1 MVDIKAVVHLG
12 RFKDIVVTLFR
23 YGFDDVVE
31 RLDLPGKIFFEKIRK
46 VDRKMTTW
54 ERLRHMLDDLGPTYI
69 KFGQIMSLRPDLIPN
84 PLILEL
90 RKLQDEVAP
99 VDYDAIRQVV
109 ENNLQRPITEIFSS
123 FEEKPLAA
131 ASLAQVHRAVLRD
144 EGQEVAVKV
153 QRPRIRQVIQPDL
166 YLLEIIAGQLNERM
180 EAAQIY
186 DLPNLVQEIK
196 KTLLRELDF
205 SREARHMKI
214 CRGNLADNKEVYI
227 PQVHESYS
235 TERVLTME
243 LVHGTKMK
251 DLTPDQ
257 DVNRE
262 ILAKQGLRL
271 TIKQVLEDGFFH
283 ADPHPGNLIILKDNV
298 LCLLDWGMVGR
309 LTRRTRY
316 ELIDLIN
323 AVVDKDSERIL
334 GILINLTQVDGDII
348 SRRMEREILDILDI
362 YHSLPIQELN
372 LGQLLLDVSTMLR
385 ENRLKVPADLAIMIK
400 ALLTAEGTARQL
412 YPELNVVE
420 EAEPYVKKLAI
431 ERWKPLVLWQDL
443 RRNIYN
449 LFSLQRQL
457 PLRLSQIVEKIDR
470 GELNIRF
477 QHENLGG
484 IRNTLENITN
494 RLTFGIIIAALIV
507 ASSMIITTGV
517 KPLLFGF
524 PALGIIGYVV
534 SGILG
539 LWLIYNIIRSR
550 KF

>member
-1 MVDIKAVVHLG
+1 MHLR
-12 RFKDIVVTLFR
+12 RFKDIVITLFR

-31 RLDLPGKIFFEKIRK
+31 RLDLPGKVLFEKIRK
-46 VDRKMTTW
+46 VEREMTTW
-54 ERLRHMLDDLGPTYI
+54 ERIRHMLDDLGPTYI
-69 KFGQIMSLRPDLIPN
+69 KFGQIMSLRPDLIPH

-99 VDYDAIRQVV
+99 VDYDAIRQVI
-109 ENNLQRPITEIFSS
+109 EKNLQRPITEVFSS
-123 FEEKPLAA
+123 FEEQPLAA

-144 EGQEVAVKV
+144 GGQEVAVKV
-153 QRPRIRQVIQPDL
+153 QRPRIRRVIEPDL
-166 YLLEIIAGQLNERM
+166 YLLELIAGQLDERM
-180 EAAQIY
+180 ETAQIY
-186 DLPNLVQEIK
+186 DLPNLVQEVK

-205 SREARHMKI
+205 TREARHMKI
-214 CRGNLADNKEVYI
+214 CQGNLADLQEVHI
-227 PQVHESYS
+227 PQVYESYS
-235 TERVLTME
+235 SERVLTME

-251 DLTPDQ
+251 DLASDLHL
-257 DVNRE
+257 DRE
-262 ILAKQGLRL
+262 TLAKQGLRL
-271 TIKQVLEDGFFH
+271 TIKQILEDGFFH
-283 ADPHPGNLIILKDNV
+283 ADPHPGNMLILDDNV

-334 GILINLTQVDGDII
+334 GILINLTQVDGNIFR
-348 SRRMEREILDILDI
+348 RRMEREILDILDI
-362 YHSLPIQELN
+362 YHNLPIQEFN
-372 LGQLLLDVSTMLR
+372 LGQLLLDISTMLR

-400 ALLTAEGTARQL
+400 ALITAEGTARQL

-431 ERWKPLVLWQDL
+431 ERWKPMVLWQDL

-449 LFSLQRQL
+449 LFLLQKQL
-457 PLRLSQIVEKIDR
+457 PLRISQIVEKIDR

-494 RLTFGIIIAALIV
+494 RLTLGIIIAALII

-524 PALGIIGYVV
+524 PALGIIGYLV
-534 SGILG
+534 SGVLA
-539 LWLIYNIIRSR
+539 LWLVFNIIRSR

>member
-1 MVDIKAVVHLG
+1 MDLKAVMHLG

-23 YGFDDVVE
+23 YGFNDVVE
-31 RLDLPGKIFFEKIRK
+31 RLDLPGKVLFEKIRK
-46 VDRKMTTW
+46 VEREMTTW
-54 ERLRHMLDDLGPTYI
+54 ERIRRMLDDLGPTYI
-69 KFGQIMSLRPDLIPN
+69 KFGQIMSLRPDLIPY

-99 VDYDAIRQVV
+99 VSYDAIRQMV
-109 ENNLQRPITEIFSS
+109 EQSLQRTITQIFSS
-123 FEEKPLAA
+123 FEEKPMAA

-144 EGQEVAVKV
+144 GGHEVAVKV
-153 QRPRIRQVIQPDL
+153 QRARIRQKIETDL
-166 YLLEIIAGQLNERM
+166 YLLELIAGQLDERM

-186 DLPNLVQEIK
+186 DLPNLVQEVK

-214 CRGNLADNKEVYI
+214 CRSNLAEDQEIYI
-227 PQVHESYS
+227 PQVYENYS
-235 TERVLTME
+235 SERVLTME

-251 DLTPDQ
+251 DLTPDH
-257 DVNRE
+257 DLERE
-262 ILAKQGLRL
+262 TLAKHGLRL
-271 TIKQVLEDGFFH
+271 TIKQILEDGFFH
-283 ADPHPGNLIILKDNV
+283 ADPHPGNLLILENNV

-334 GILINLTQVDGDII
+334 AILINLARVDGEIM

-362 YHSLPIQELN
+362 YRSLPIQELN
-372 LGQLLLDVSTMLR
+372 LGQLLLDISTMLR
-385 ENRLKVPADLAIMIK
+385 EHRLKVPGDLAIMIK
-400 ALLTAEGTARQL
+400 ALITAEGTARQL

-420 EAEPYVKKLAI
+420 EAEPYVKRLAI

-449 LFSLQRQL
+449 FLSLQREL
-457 PLRLSQIVEKIDR
+457 PLRLGQIIEKIDR

-524 PALGIIGYVV
+524 PALGIIGYLV
-534 SGILG
+534 SGVLG
-539 LWLIYNIIRSR
+539 LWLVFNIIRSR

>member
-1 MVDIKAVVHLG
+1 MVDIKAVMHLG

-23 YGFDDVVE
+23 YGFDDVVD

-46 VDRKMTTW
+46 VDREMNTW
-54 ERLRHMLDDLGPTYI
+54 ERIRHMLDDLGPTYI

-84 PLILEL
+84 PLVLEL

-99 VDYDAIRQVV
+99 VKYDAIKQVV
-109 ENNLQRPITEIFSS
+109 EKNLQRPITQIFST
-123 FEEKPLAA
+123 FDEKPLAA

-144 EGQEVAVKV
+144 GGQEVAVKV
-153 QRPRIRQVIQPDL
+153 QRPRIRQVIGTDL
-166 YLLEIIAGQLNERM
+166 YILELIARQLDERM
-180 EAAQIY
+180 GATQIY

-205 SREARHMKI
+205 TREARHMKI
-214 CRGNLADNKEVYI
+214 CRGNLAEDQEVHI
-227 PQVHESYS
+227 PRVYESYS
-235 TERVLTME
+235 TERVLSME

-251 DLTPDQ
+251 DLAPDQ
-257 DVNRE
+257 HLDRE
-262 ILAKQGLRL
+262 TLAKQGLRL

-283 ADPHPGNLIILKDNV
+283 ADPHPGNLLILNNNV
-298 LCLLDWGMVGR
+298 LCILDWGMVGR

-334 GILINLTQVDGDII
+334 TILVNLAQVDGDLMV
-348 SRRMEREILDILDI
+348 RRMEREILDILDI

-372 LGQLLLDVSTMLR
+372 IGQLLLDISTMLR
-385 ENRLKVPADLAIMIK
+385 ENRLRVPADLAIMIK
-400 ALLTAEGTARQL
+400 ALITAEGTARQL

-420 EAEPYVKKLAI
+420 EAEPYVKKLAV

-443 RRNIYN
+443 RRNFYN
-449 LFSLQRQL
+449 FLSLQRQL

-484 IRNTLENITN
+484 IRRTLENITN

-524 PALGIIGYVV
+524 PALGIIGYLV
-534 SGILG
+534 SGVLG
-539 LWLIYNIIRSR
+539 LWLVFNIIRSR

>member
-1 MVDIKAVVHLG
+1 MDLRAVMHLR

-31 RLDLPGKIFFEKIRK
+31 RLDLPGKVLFEKIRK
-46 VDRKMTTW
+46 VDREMTTW
-54 ERLRHMLDDLGPTYI
+54 QRIRSMLDDLGPTYI
-69 KFGQIMSLRPDLIPN
+69 KFGQIMSLRPDLIPH

-99 VDYDAIRQVV
+99 VDYEVV
-109 ENNLQRPITEIFSS
+109 RELVEKNLQRPITEIFSN

-144 EGQEVAVKV
+144 GRQEVAVKV
-153 QRPRIRQVIQPDL
+153 QRPRIRHVIGTDL
-166 YLLEIIAGQLNERM
+166 YLLEMIAKQLDDRM
-180 EAAQIY
+180 ETAQTW
-186 DLPNLVQEIK
+186 DLPNLVQEVK

-205 SREARHMKI
+205 TREARHMKI
-214 CRGNLADNKEVYI
+214 CRNNLDESQKVYI
-227 PQVHESYS
+227 PQVYESCS
-235 TERVLTME
+235 TERVLAME
-243 LVHGTKMK
+243 LVQGTKMK
-251 DLTPDQ
+251 DLALDHQ
-257 DVNRE
+257 IDRE
-262 ILAKQGLRL
+262 VLAKEGLRL
-271 TIKQVLEDGFFH
+271 TVKQILEDGFFH
-283 ADPHPGNLIILKDNV
+283 ADPHPGNLMILDDNI

-334 GILINLTQVDGDII
+334 MILINLTQADGSVI

-372 LGQLLLDVSTMLR
+372 LGQLLLDITTMLR
-385 ENRLKVPADLAIMIK
+385 ENRLKVPGDLAIMIK

-412 YPELNVVE
+412 YPELNVIA
-420 EAEPYVKKLAI
+420 EAEPYVKRLAL

-443 RRNIYN
+443 RRNMYN
-449 LFSLQRQL
+449 FISLQRQL
-457 PLRLSQIVEKIDR
+457 PRRLNQIIEKVDR

-484 IRNTLENITN
+484 IRSTLENITN

-524 PALGIIGYVV
+524 PALGIIGYLV
-534 SGILG
+534 SGVLG
-539 LWLIYNIIRSR
+539 LWLVFNIIRSR

>member
-1 MVDIKAVVHLG
+1 L
-12 RFKDIVVTLFR
+12 
-23 YGFDDVVE
+23 E
-31 RLDLPGKIFFEKIRK
+31 LPGKVLFEKIRK
-46 VDRKMTTW
+46 VDREMTTW
-54 ERLRHMLDDLGPTYI
+54 ERIRRMLDDLGPTYI
-69 KFGQIMSLRPDLIPN
+69 KFGQIMSLRPDLVPY

-99 VDYDAIRQVV
+99 VSYDAIRQMV
-109 ENNLQRPITEIFSS
+109 EKSLQRTITQIFSS
-123 FEEKPLAA
+123 FEETPMAA
-131 ASLAQVHRAVLRD
+131 ASLAQVHRAVLRA
-144 EGQEVAVKV
+144 GGHEVAVKV
-153 QRPRIRQVIQPDL
+153 QRARIRQMISTDL
-166 YLLEIIAGQLNERM
+166 YLLGLIAGRLDERM

-186 DLPNLVQEIK
+186 DLPNLVQEVK

-205 SREARHMKI
+205 TREARHMKI
-214 CRGNLADNKEVYI
+214 CRSNLAEDQEIYI
-227 PQVHESYS
+227 PQVYENYS
-235 TERVLTME
+235 SERVLTME

-251 DLTPDQ
+251 DLTPD
-257 DVNRE
+257 DEFERE
-262 ILAKQGLRL
+262 TLAKHGLRL
-271 TIKQVLEDGFFH
+271 TIKQILEDGFFH
-283 ADPHPGNLIILKDNV
+283 ADPHPGNLLILDNNV

-334 GILINLTQVDGDII
+334 AILVNLTQVDGEIT

-362 YHSLPIQELN
+362 YRSLPIQELN
-372 LGQLLLDVSTMLR
+372 LGQLLLDISTMLR
-385 ENRLKVPADLAIMIK
+385 EHRLKVPGDLAIMIK
-400 ALLTAEGTARQL
+400 ALITAEGTARQL

-420 EAEPYVKKLAI
+420 EAEPYVKRLAI

-449 LFSLQRQL
+449 FLSLQRDL
-457 PLRLSQIVEKIDR
+457 PLRLGQIIEKIDR

-524 PALGIIGYVV
+524 PALGIIGYLV
-534 SGILG
+534 SGVLG
-539 LWLIYNIIRSR
+539 LWLVFNIIRSR